1 MSVTYKISFNML
13 VQAGAKNI
21 MVEIT
26 NSEAII
32 TAEIAELGATAENG
46 YVATVTLDKSFN
58 SYMEYDALTKD
69 FVETESTI
77 ASVTVS
83 YDVTIESVTKTFS
96 SYLTLMTY
104 VGVVPSDK

>member
-1 MSVTYKISFNML
+1 
-13 VQAGAKNI
+13 

-83 YDVTIESVTKTFS
+83 YDVTIDSVTKVTKTFS
-96 SYLTLMTY
+96 SYFTLMTY